1 MTEERS
7 PSLLLAFNFPPH
19 EGGIARMMGE
29 LARRY
34 PPYSLLISTGAYP
47 ESAASDSDLLQRV
60 DRVSTQADRLRT
72 VTGLLRWT
80 RRADRLARAYRPGF
94 TWCGELKPAA
104 YPARWLHARYD
115 IPYGII
121 TYGAELLLLD
131 EKLRRSR
138 FKRWSGRQLL
148 QGASVFVAISR
159 WTAKYTRR
167 ILAESGLESAAER
180 VRVVPLGTDP
190 EQFQPGVR
198 TAEVKR
204 AYGLDRGG
212 GPWILTVA
220 RLDWH
225 KGFDT
230 VIRAL
235 PAVRAENPE
244 ARYAIAG
251 VGPCRAYLEGLVDE
265 LRLGDA
271 VRFLGFVP
279 EADLPA
285 LYNAADVFALVSRRH
300 DLLVEGFGIAVLE
313 ASASGVPVLEGRE
326 AGLPDAVR
334 DGETGLLVDPYDPR
348 DTAAGLIRL
357 LNDAA
362 LRRGFGTA
370 GRQAVERYF
379 NWDRVAQDFEDIET
393 QLRVRTRRLFSSSPA
408 SREHRVG
415 TCPVEPN

>member
-1 MTEERS
+1 MTEEPS

-34 PPYSLLISTGAYP
+34 PPYSLIVSTGSYTG
-47 ESAASDSDLLQRV
+47 SATSDADFLQTI
-60 DRVSTQADRLRT
+60 DRVPVRAERLRT

-80 RRADRLARAYRPGF
+80 MRVDRLARRHRPRF
-94 TWCGELKPAA
+94 TWCAELKPAA
-104 YPARWLHARYD
+104 YPARWLHARHG

-138 FKRWSGRQLL
+138 LKGWSGRQLL
-148 QGASVFVAISR
+148 EGASVFVAISR
-159 WTAKYTRR
+159 WTAEYTRR
-167 ILAESGLESAAER
+167 VLAEHGLERLAEQ

-190 EQFQPGVR
+190 EQFNPGVPTTDIR
-198 TAEVKR
+198 RV
-204 AYGLDRGG
+204 YGLEG

-235 PAVRAENPE
+235 PAVRAVHPGT
-244 ARYAIAG
+244 RYAVAG
-251 VGPCRAYLEGLVDE
+251 VGACRAHLEGLVAE

-271 VRFLGFVP
+271 VRFLGYVA

-300 DLLVEGFGIAVLE
+300 DLLVEGFGIAALE
-313 ASASGVPVLEGRE
+313 ASASGLAVLAGRE
-326 AGLPDAVR
+326 GGLPDAVR
-334 DGETGLLVDPYDPR
+334 DGETGMLVDPYDPG
-348 DTAAGLIRL
+348 AVAGALIRL
-357 LNDAA
+357 LDDPA
-362 LRRGFGTA
+362 LRRSLGTA
-370 GRQAVERYF
+370 GRRAVEKYF
-379 NWDRVAQDFEDIET
+379 NWGRVTRDFEDIEG
-393 QLRVRTRRLFSSSPA
+393 QLRPPDRRVFSPSPA
-408 SREHRVG
+408 
-415 TCPVEPN
+415 

>member
-1 MTEERS
+1 MTEAPS

-34 PPYSLLISTGAYP
+34 PPYSLVVSTGAYP
-47 ESAASDSDLLQRV
+47 QSAASDTDFLQTI
-60 DRVSTQADRLRT
+60 DRVSTRAERLRT
-72 VTGLLRWT
+72 VTGLLSWT
-80 RRADRLARAYRPGF
+80 RRADQLARAHRPGF

-104 YPARWLHARYD
+104 YPARWLHARYG

-138 FKRWSGRQLL
+138 FKRWTGRQLL
-148 QGASVFVAISR
+148 QGASVFVAISE
-159 WTAKYTRR
+159 WTAAYTRR
-167 ILAESGLESAAER
+167 ILSESGLESAAER
-180 VRVVPLGTDP
+180 VRVIPLGTDP
-190 EQFQPGVR
+190 EQFQPGVP

-204 AYGLDRGG
+204 AYGLDGGG

-235 PAVRAENPE
+235 PAVRAAHPGV
-244 ARYAIAG
+244 RYAIAG
-251 VGPCRAYLEGLVDE
+251 VGAARPHLEKLVEE

-279 EADLPA
+279 EDDLPA
-285 LYNAADVFALVSRRH
+285 LYNAVDLFALVSRRH
-300 DLLVEGFGIAVLE
+300 DLLVEGFGIAALE
-313 ASASGVPVLEGRE
+313 ASASGLAVLAGNE
-326 AGLPDAVR
+326 AGLADAVR
-334 DGETGLLVDPYDPR
+334 DGETGMLVDPYDPGAV
-348 DTAAGLIRL
+348 AAGLSQL
-357 LNDAA
+357 LGDAA
-362 LRRGFGTA
+362 LRRRLGTA
-370 GRQAVERYF
+370 GRRAVEQHF
-379 NWDRVAQDFEDIET
+379 NWDRVTGEFEEIEA
-393 QLRVRTRRLFSSSPA
+393 QLRP
-408 SREHRVG
+408 
-415 TCPVEPN
+415 P